1 MASTTASTAPD
12 DLFGAELYA
21 ALGGT
26 GNLVFAPA
34 NIATALRMTLLGAR
48 GQTATELAA
57 TVHLAKPADAASS
70 LLAACARLDSLATGD
85 LTLRAPDTMWVQS
98 GLPLQPD
105 FTAALAQA
113 ACAQLRAADF
123 AAAAG
128 PAREQINDLISEQT
142 AGKITG
148 LIGPGVISPA
158 TRLVLASAIYL
169 KAAWTHPFP
178 PGATQDAPFYPES
191 GARRPVRTMRLGERL
206 RYLRGDGYQVVEL
219 PYAGQRLGMVIVLPD
234 GPLAPVESRLGRD
247 GLGGLLAGLA
257 LRQVTLALPRFRVTS
272 QVSLG
277 PALTALGMPLAF
289 TSRADFTGIST
300 VQPLHISDVVHQAY
314 LDVDEQG
321 TEAAAATAV
330 VIRAAAR
337 VMLPDPPVEMIVD
350 RPFLFAITELAS
362 GWPLFL
368 GRVTNPLRG

>member
-1 MASTTASTAPD
+1 MASTTASAAPD
-12 DLFGAELYA
+12 DVFGAELYA

-34 NIATALRMTLLGAR
+34 NIAAALRMALLGAR
-48 GQTATELAA
+48 GETATQLAA
-57 TVHLAKPADAASS
+57 TLHLAKPQDAAAG
-70 LLAACARLDSLATGD
+70 LLATCALVDSLAGGD
-85 LTLRAPDTMWVQS
+85 LTLRAPNTMWVQS

-105 FTAALAQA
+105 FTAALARA
-113 ACAQLRAADF
+113 ACAQLRTADF
-123 AAAAG
+123 SAAAG
-128 PAREQINDLISEQT
+128 TARQQINDLIAEQT

-148 LIGPGVISPA
+148 LLPPGVITEA

-178 PGATQDAPFYPES
+178 PGATQDAPFYPAPGS
-191 GARRPVRTMRLGERL
+191 AVQVPTMRLRERL

-234 GPLAPVESRLGRD
+234 GPLAPAEAQLGRA
-247 GLGGLLAGLA
+247 GLGRLLTGLA
-257 LRQVTLALPRFRVTS
+257 RHQVTLALPRFRVTS
-272 QVSLG
+272 QFSLG

-289 TSRADFTGIST
+289 TSRADFTGIT
-300 VQPLHISDVVHQAY
+300 TAQPVHISDVVHQAY

-350 RPFLFAITELAS
+350 RPFLFAITDLAS
-362 GWPLFL
+362 GQPLFL
-368 GRVTNPLRG
+368 GRVTNPGEG